1 MKRILLLAVFLSC
14 SLFYS
19 AAQNPGEII
28 FSKTSIDP
36 MQPGISVDNFEAG
49 DAIYA
54 VAFLPQT
61 VQELYNA
68 QPNAKL
74 DVEVFIYEIKPP
86 LYDYQQP
93 SEEQL
98 TFANMRVSG
107 EILKNKYLVI
117 EIAPEPSQTKAYSTP
132 GIVFKEF
139 GKKFDGPVNYTES
152 LSKLQA
158 GKHNLKIVVKCNYN
172 DAASGNLAISG
183 DNFSTYKKRSD
194 ELNSMAQ
201 NAGAKDA
208 VLPAAKK
215 SDAALE
221 AKMIASF
228 KNSNDW
234 KSGFIDASEVLRI
247 SIIDP
252 DWFIRRNELTGAI
265 LHRYIRAAIAVKTK
279 AGNCAYYN
287 LVTFQEDYVGG
298 KYQPLRYDGTGDKI
312 MMDCANVKK

>member
-1 MKRILLLAVFLSC
+1 MKRILFSVVFLLSRMV
-14 SLFYS
+14 YS

-36 MQPGISVDNFEAG
+36 MQPETSVRNFEAG
-49 DAIYA
+49 DAVYA
-54 VAFLPQT
+54 VAYLPKTIQAM
-61 VQELYNA
+61 YNA
-68 QPNAKL
+68 QSNAKL

-117 EIAPEPSQTKAYSTP
+117 EIAPDPAQTKAYSTP
-132 GIVFKEF
+132 GITFKEF
-139 GKKFDGPVNYTES
+139 GKKFDGPVNFTES
-152 LSKLQA
+152 LSKIEA
-158 GKHNLKIVVKCNYN
+158 GKHNFKIVVKCNYSEV
-172 DAASGNLAISG
+172 ASGNLAISG
-183 DNFSTYKKRSD
+183 DDFSMYKKRSE
-194 ELNSMAQ
+194 ELNSVAQ
-201 NAGAKDA
+201 NAGAKEA

-215 SDAALE
+215 TDATLQ
-221 AKMIASF
+221 AKMNASF

-279 AGNCAYYN
+279 NGNCAYYD

-298 KYQPLRYDGTGDKI
+298 KFQPLKYDGAGDKI
-312 MMDCANVKK
+312 MMDCGNVKK

>member
-1 MKRILLLAVFLSC
+1 MKLILLLGVFL
-14 SLFYS
+14 LNILVYS

-28 FSKTSIDP
+28 FSKTSFDP
-36 MQPGISVDNFEAG
+36 LQPGTSVNDFEAG

-54 VAFLPQT
+54 VAYLPQT
-61 VQELYNA
+61 IQDLYNA
-68 QPNAKL
+68 QSTSKL
-74 DVEVFIYEIKPP
+74 DVEVFVYEIKPP
-86 LYDYQQP
+86 MYDYQQP

-107 EILKNKYLVI
+107 EIIKNKFLVL
-117 EIAPEPSQTKAYSTP
+117 EIAPDPSQAKAYSTP
-132 GIVFKEF
+132 GITFKEF

-172 DAASGNLAISG
+172 DEASGNLVLSG
-183 DNFSTYKKRSD
+183 DDFSIYKKRSE
-194 ELNSMAQ
+194 ELNSIAQ

-208 VLPAAKK
+208 RMPTAKK
-215 SDAALE
+215 TDAALE
-221 AKMIASF
+221 SRMVTAF

-247 SIIDP
+247 SIIDT

-279 AGNCAYYN
+279 NSSCAFYQ
-287 LVTFQEDYVGG
+287 VTFQEDYVSG
-298 KYQPLRYDGTGDKI
+298 KFQPLKYDGVGDKVI
-312 MMDCANVKK
+312 MDCVNVKK

>member
-1 MKRILLLAVFLSC
+1 MKRILFLAILQLIFLV
-14 SLFYS
+14 YVP
-19 AAQNPGEII
+19 AQNPGEII

-36 MQPGISVDNFEAG
+36 MQPGSSLTDFEAG

-54 VAFLPQT
+54 VAYLAQT
-61 VQELYNA
+61 IQELYNA

-98 TFANMRVSG
+98 TFAAMQVSG
-107 EILKNKYLVI
+107 EILKAKYLVI
-117 EIAPEPSQTKAYSTP
+117 EIAPDLTQTKVYSTP
-132 GIVFKEF
+132 GITFKEF
-139 GKKFDGPVNYTES
+139 GKKFDGPVNYTEN
-152 LSKLQA
+152 LSKLRA
-158 GKHNLKIVVKCNYN
+158 GKHSLKIVLKCNYN
-172 DAASGNLAISG
+172 DAASGNLVLFG
-183 DNFSTYKKRSD
+183 DDFSIYKKRSD
-194 ELNSMAQ
+194 ELNSVAQ
-201 NAGAKDA
+201 NAGAKNA
-208 VLPAAKK
+208 VMPAAKK
-215 SDAALE
+215 TDAALE
-221 AKMIASF
+221 NRMIGAF

-279 AGNCAYYN
+279 TGNCAYYN

-298 KYQPLRYDGTGDKI
+298 KFQPLKYDGAGDKVT
-312 MMDCANVKK
+312 MDCANVKK

>member
-1 MKRILLLAVFLSC
+1 MKQLLLSGLFLFC
-14 SLFYS
+14 ILAYS
-19 AAQNPGEII
+19 VAQNPGEII
-28 FSKTSIDP
+28 FSKTSINP
-36 MQPGISVDNFEAG
+36 MQPGTSVSDFEAG

-54 VAFLPQT
+54 VAYLPQT
-61 VQELYNA
+61 IRELYNA
-68 QPNAKL
+68 QSTSKL

-107 EILKNKYLVI
+107 EIINNKYLVLD
-117 EIAPEPSQTKAYSTP
+117 IAPDPSQTKAYSSD
-132 GIVFKEF
+132 GILFREF
-139 GKKFDGPVNYTES
+139 GKKFDGPVNYTEN
-152 LSKLQA
+152 LSKLLP
-158 GKHNLKIVVKCNYN
+158 GKHKLKVMVRCNYN
-172 DAASGNLAISG
+172 DAASGNLVLSG
-183 DNFSTYKKRSD
+183 DDFSMYKKLSE
-194 ELNSMAQ
+194 ELNSTAQ
-201 NAGAKDA
+201 NAGAKNA
-208 VLPAAKK
+208 VMPVAKK
-215 SDAALE
+215 TDAALE
-221 AKMIASF
+221 TRMITAF

-247 SIIDP
+247 SIIDA

-279 AGNCAYYN
+279 SGTCAYYS

-298 KYQPLRYDGTGDKI
+298 KFQPLRYDGAGDQI